1 MRAAACAPRPPN
13 NPTRQRGGKLMP
25 ILLWL
30 LGVPISLIIVLMLLG
45 IA

>member
-13 NPTRQRGGKLMP
+13 NPPRNGGKLMP

>member
-1 MRAAACAPRPPN
+1 MIRAAACAPRRPN
-13 NPTRQRGGKLMP
+13 NLKIGGNLMP

-45 IA
+45 VA